1 MLCAIIHKCKHH
13 SNFIFWK
20 FIIHKVQQLLLWG
33 GLPHAFRDSM
43 ALQRPPSLELVQ
55 VQQIICVK
63 GQVINIFDFVGHTVS
78 VITTQLYYYS
88 TKASINKWASCIP
101 VRPYFQKSG
110 SKPDLAYKPS
120 LPTFCPGYGGSKEY
134 GGLYRRF
141 SWTSPKTG
149 IQSPPGICRVLVL
162 RPQITQLSRCSSP
175 LYKKPSICM

>member
-1 MLCAIIHKCKHH
+1 
-13 SNFIFWK
+13 
-20 FIIHKVQQLLLWG
+20 
-33 GLPHAFRDSM
+33 M